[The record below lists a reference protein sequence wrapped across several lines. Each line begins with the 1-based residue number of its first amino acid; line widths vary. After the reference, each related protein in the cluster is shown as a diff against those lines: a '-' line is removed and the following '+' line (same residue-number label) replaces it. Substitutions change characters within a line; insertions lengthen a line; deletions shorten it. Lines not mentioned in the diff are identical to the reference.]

1 MRMIKSNRGV
11 TVVTL
16 TVTVMIILIITSLL
30 IYNANDN
37 VYIKR
42 LTNMY
47 NDIANLRDKVA
58 SYYEEYG
65 DIPASIKCSVLPS
78 TGFPE
83 GENDKGG
90 AYYVIDLKLLDGLT
104 LNYGKDYDKIKDST
118 DVGNNKDVYIIN
130 DKSHNIFYLQ
140 GVQVNQSNGTQVYYT
155 DDENIDTEEV
165 HLVDVYEGF
174 NREKEVNSPT
184 LGNEN
189 DKGLIPIKYDEQ
201 KNAWVICSEDDPTW
215 YDYSEDEMKWANAMA
230 SDGKYKKGAADTEEA
245 MKNGTAIADADLGS
259 MFVWI
264 PRFAYSI
271 NEYKV
276 EKTGV
281 DGTTQNITDVEF
293 LKGNTNVGAITGNSY
308 PTDYTADNVNKG
320 DSTPMIVHPAFKFGD
335 KELNGIW
342 VGKFEASMAENN
354 TNTAENNNVTNKT
367 VKVLPNKN
375 SWRYIQIGNAFLN
388 CYNMKDNS
396 IYNFSSETDTHL
408 MKNSEWGAVADLSAS
423 QYGVIPAINN
433 VNNAGGQSYKDNK
446 NQSTTGNTTGIYD
459 MNGGAQEYVAGY
471 YDNGFDNLSINGTTN
486 IFTNNKLNS
495 KYVNYWNRYD
505 VGDFEKENGN
515 EAWSLKNTEGNRQ
528 LYRIANERL
537 KKNKDIKGDA
547 FMENIG
553 KWSYYGRYAKVYTD
567 GTGNRY
573 DAFEVTTWLTPT
585 INEKGE
591 LIDTGENE
599 KDQYTNGLY
608 GEDYTLIGIHN
619 LPFIRRGGRNSDKNF
634 SGVFAYS
641 DATGAVYAYVTF
653 RAVLSL

>member
-104 LNYGKDYDKIKDST
+104 LNYGKDYNKIKDST

-201 KNAWVICSEDDPTW
+201 KNGWVICSEDDPTW

-342 VGKFEASMAENN
+342 IGKFEASMAENN

-367 VKVLPNKN
+367 VKVLPNKD
-375 SWRYIQIGNAFLN
+375 SWRYIQVGNCFKN
-388 CYNMKDNS
+388 VYEMRNKD
-396 IYNFSSETDTHL
+396 IYRFATGTDTHL
-408 MKNSEWGAVADLSAS
+408 MRNSEWGAVAYLSAS
-423 QYGVIPAINN
+423 QYGIIPELND
-433 VNNAGGQSYKDNK
+433 AGNTYQEQGRNKYHSYTGGNDYKSKIKQS
-446 NQSTTGNTTGIYD
+446 STGNVTGIYD
-459 MNGGAQEYVAGY
+459 LDGGAWEYVAAY
-471 YDNGFDNLSINGTTN
+471 WDNGSNYLS
-486 IFTNNKLNS
+486 
-495 KYVNYWNRYD
+495 
-505 VGDFEKENGN
+505 
-515 EAWSLKNTEGNRQ
+515 
-528 LYRIANERL
+528 LYR
-537 KKNKDIKGDA
+537 NK
-547 FMENIG
+547 
-553 KWSYYGRYAKVYTD
+553 
-567 GTGNRY
+567 
-573 DAFEVTTWLTPT
+573 
-585 INEKGE
+585 
-591 LIDTGENE
+591 
-599 KDQYTNGLY
+599 
-608 GEDYTLIGIHN
+608 
-619 LPFIRRGGRNSDKNF
+619 
-634 SGVFAYS
+634 
-641 DATGAVYAYVTF
+641 
-653 RAVLSL
+653 